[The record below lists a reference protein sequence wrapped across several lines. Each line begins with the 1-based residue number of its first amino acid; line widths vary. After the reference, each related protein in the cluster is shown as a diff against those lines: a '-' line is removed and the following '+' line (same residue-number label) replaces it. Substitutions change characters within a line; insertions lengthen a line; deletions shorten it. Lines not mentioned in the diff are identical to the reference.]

1 MINRELAVA
10 LHAAGVIW
18 TPAVGDRFSL
28 IQPGFADDVFTLSDM
43 TIESQGTADHQVL
56 GFNGTTEWALDSVE
70 LRETLWLP
78 REDQLRDLLGDS
90 FLRLERRASADST
103 DFAVVV
109 RAGETFPADDPAD
122 AYALALLARLAD

>member
-28 IQPGFADDVFTLSDM
+28 LQPGFADDVFTLSDM

-78 REDQLRDLLGDS
+78 REDQLRELLGSS
-90 FLRLERRASADST
+90 FLRLERRST
-103 DFAVVV
+103 GDFAVVV
-109 RAGETFPADDPAD
+109 ESEETFPADDPAD